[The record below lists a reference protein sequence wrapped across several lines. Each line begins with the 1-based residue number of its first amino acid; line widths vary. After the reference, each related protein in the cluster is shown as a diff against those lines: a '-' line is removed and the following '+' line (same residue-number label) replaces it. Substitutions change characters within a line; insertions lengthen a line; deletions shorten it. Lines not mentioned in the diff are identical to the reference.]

1 MFLCNREGGKQQL
14 VFVAA
19 EQSSKNMNPKELHQR
34 MGGKTTYTS
43 TIFIKVYDYAGLR
56 WPITAG
62 SSRMHLNAKSHLMK
76 STRPVLFFFSVAAVC
91 SSSQTSPRSEHEFYT
106 KLGVSS

>member
-34 MGGKTTYTS
+34 MGGKMTYTS
-43 TIFIKVYDYAGLR
+43 TIFIKVYDYAGL
-56 WPITAG
+56 
-62 SSRMHLNAKSHLMK
+62 L
-76 STRPVLFFFSVAAVC
+76 
-91 SSSQTSPRSEHEFYT
+91 
-106 KLGVSS
+106 

>member
-19 EQSSKNMNPKELHQR
+19 EQNLKNMNPKEVHQR
-34 MGGKTTYTS
+34 MGGKMTCSS

-56 WPITAG
+56 
-62 SSRMHLNAKSHLMK
+62 
-76 STRPVLFFFSVAAVC
+76 
-91 SSSQTSPRSEHEFYT
+91 
-106 KLGVSS
+106 